1 MTHPIKRVFFCL
13 VSLMLL
19 LPAGAADLKTCRD
32 IYQKSS
38 EEILQTYQP
47 KFTDLQNQ
55 YQKSLDAL
63 KTFAQGQ
70 GDLTKTK
77 AAVAEINRFQ
87 KAKTLPAS
95 LDESGIS
102 EIKALQSGYVKQYTE
117 IEKEMATKLS
127 VLAAKYEKV
136 LALLQKELVKA
147 GKLDEA
153 TAVQSERDKAQ
164 AAVKGSFGQM
174 PALAESPA
182 AGGTARSA
190 SSAWVP
196 LDISAACTA
205 DIIST
210 DSRKSADQFTFNG
223 GRLASASWL
232 RKNGYPEPGLPD
244 DGRVQIPGATPSDV
258 FQVNRPPAKNAI
270 LLSGPEG
277 VQPRPVTLELA
288 GGERCRYSELA
299 ILHCACWGSGT
310 LRVLL
315 RYASGA
321 TVSLTIPAFSW
332 GEKGRPG
339 PLTAE
344 VRVAVASRD
353 THPTGGS
360 SVEML
365 SLRIPTDPQRMLN
378 SLTFSFESS
387 TPPKGVEKREG
398 SQRFTVAIFAIS
410 AKSVARPE
418 VMTQMPGGTQEP
430 LTGAS
435 MGTVP
440 RQTLDLLALTDP
452 VKDCITVTAGASHS
466 RSNNWERH
474 DKAITYISDGG
485 SGKIMAPV
493 VIKARSYEIEVG
505 YERLSGSGRLHADL
519 PIDGLKIVPVYLDAP
534 GFGMIN
540 SRGKKWPAEKG
551 PRGRG
556 VIRLDRALNGT
567 PDRITVRVDG
577 EEMVNWTGDINSVIH
592 RVEAMPHQGTGLYS
606 HKDSYKITA
615 WTLRIF
621 EGEATVLRKDA
632 PTADTGRQSAPG
644 QEPPQSAATQS
655 GLPGKPAGASLAFT
669 EDGQGNLVF
678 NTGVVK
684 GSLKKDGQGDF
695 FRPIS
700 FIDPP
705 LPMDNNRGLLV
716 PYRFLTPQKR
726 FGFGSWEW
734 PRTGRILANGA
745 AELAW
750 AETPDRPFRFTAT
763 YAWEAADTLDFTV
776 VFTPGVD
783 LEKFELFV
791 GSYFKQ
797 FTKAVVYVRDAG
809 DGKPGFVDTPKEKG
823 GAQLFPRGDDVMPMI
838 QDGRWKHPPYP
849 NNWTF
854 RQTFQAPLGVKSE
867 PKSGVAAIIMAPPE
881 DCFAVSMFEQN
892 AGLGCYYLSLFGKD
906 VKKGQTLT
914 GHARMVFGKNITDG
928 QAIQKYQEY
937 LNDLK

>member
-1 MTHPIKRVFFCL
+1 MTHPIKKVFFCIF
-13 VSLMLL
+13 SLMLL
-19 LPAGAADLKTCRD
+19 LPVLAADLKTCKD
-32 IYQKSS
+32 AYQKNS
-38 EEILQTYQP
+38 EEIL
-47 KFTDLQNQ
+47 
-55 YQKSLDAL
+55 
-63 KTFAQGQ
+63 
-70 GDLTKTK
+70 
-77 AAVAEINRFQ
+77 
-87 KAKTLPAS
+87 
-95 LDESGIS
+95 
-102 EIKALQSGYVKQYTE
+102 
-117 IEKEMATKLS
+117 
-127 VLAAKYEKV
+127 
-136 LALLQKELVKA
+136 
-147 GKLDEA
+147 
-153 TAVQSERDKAQ
+153 
-164 AAVKGSFGQM
+164 
-174 PALAESPA
+174 
-182 AGGTARSA
+182 
-190 SSAWVP
+190 
-196 LDISAACTA
+196 
-205 DIIST
+205 
-210 DSRKSADQFTFNG
+210 
-223 GRLASASWL
+223 
-232 RKNGYPEPGLPD
+232 
-244 DGRVQIPGATPSDV
+244 
-258 FQVNRPPAKNAI
+258 
-270 LLSGPEG
+270 
-277 VQPRPVTLELA
+277 
-288 GGERCRYSELA
+288 
-299 ILHCACWGSGT
+299 
-310 LRVLL
+310 
-315 RYASGA
+315 
-321 TVSLTIPAFSW
+321 
-332 GEKGRPG
+332 
-339 PLTAE
+339 
-344 VRVAVASRD
+344 
-353 THPTGGS
+353 
-360 SVEML
+360 
-365 SLRIPTDPQRMLN
+365 
-378 SLTFSFESS
+378 
-387 TPPKGVEKREG
+387 
-398 SQRFTVAIFAIS
+398 
-410 AKSVARPE
+410 
-418 VMTQMPGGTQEP
+418 
-430 LTGAS
+430 
-435 MGTVP
+435 GTVP

-466 RSNNWERH
+466 RSNNWKRN
-474 DKAITYISDGG
+474 DNAITYTSDGG

-577 EEMVNWTGDINSVIH
+577 DEVVNWTGDINSVIH

-632 PTADTGRQSAPG
+632 PTADTSRRSVPG

-750 AETPDRPFRFTAT
+750 AETADRPFRFTAT
-763 YAWEAADTLDFTV
+763 YAWKAADTLDFTV

-797 FTKAVVYVRDAG
+797 FTKAVVYVKDAG